1 MSDETITPIARAEAL
16 SRSALRPPQPQLA
29 AAIEVVT
36 GIDRAIIDAALA
48 SEWKLLFFKHHA
60 QLEWV
65 DRDARGARYSR
76 VDKAPSDRLRDP
88 LEAWE
93 MLAGRGL
100 IPDDWVGSNARRFA
114 RGQRAAAPASLA
126 GAIALAS
133 DPEGVLE
140 AERLAREIA
149 GRLIDWGVGRAP
161 RVVWHVD
168 EPLHWISSGESS
180 ERYGRSQLAM
190 PGGQVMQELMATI
203 GYSVPSAQFSR
214 NGRRLL
220 RSGTLCKAAQEFT
233 RLAPREDLK
242 PIANLLDAHE
252 EWVAARRAGRA
263 VRIARP
269 GGIAG
274 EFVEHSTTA
283 DELPDPF
290 EPLFMLLARGY
301 VLIELTRRSIQLY
314 AECRIAS
321 G

>member
-1 MSDETITPIARAEAL
+1 MDSMARAEAL
-16 SRSALRPPQPQLA
+16 ARAVLRPPQPRLA
-29 AAIEVVT
+29 DAIEVVT
-36 GIDRAIIDAALA
+36 GIERAIIDAALV
-48 SEWKLLFFKHHA
+48 SRWKLSFFKHHA

-65 DRDARGARYSR
+65 DRDARGVPYARI
-76 VDKAPSDRLRDP
+76 DKAPSDRLRDP

-100 IPDDWVGSNARRFA
+100 IPDDWVGSSARRFA

-126 GAIALAS
+126 GAIVIAS
-133 DPEGVLE
+133 DAEGVLE
-140 AERLAREIA
+140 SERLAREVA
-149 GRLIDWGVGRAP
+149 ARLFDWGVGRAP

-220 RSGTLCKAAQEFT
+220 RSGTLCKSAQEFA
-233 RLAPREDLK
+233 RLAPRADFK

-252 EWVAARRAGRA
+252 EWVEARRAGRM

-269 GGIAG
+269 GAIAG
-274 EFVEHSTTA
+274 EFVEHRTTA

-314 AECRIAS
+314 AECRLE
-321 G
+321 GGG